1 MEPKSKY
8 ESVEVLH
15 ERALNYKQAGN
26 QFFKSKEYNKAKKR
40 YHCALL
46 QTRAISSRDTVG
58 RSMSFF
64 NDSVNDGLKY
74 SSSADFKTEVES
86 LEANCNKNLA
96 MIFIIEENWSKGL
109 DYSRKALEF
118 NDSDEKSLF
127 RFHTCA
133 TNLGLI
139 DDSKIAIKKLLQINP
154 SSNLYRQANQN
165 LQVQSREQDSK
176 QKQLYQNMFKG

>member
-1 MEPKSKY
+1 MEPKY
-8 ESVEVLH
+8 QSVEVL
-15 ERALNYKQAGN
+15 YKQALTFKQSGN
-26 QFFKSKEYNKAKKR
+26 EFFKSKEYNKAKKK

-74 SSSADFKTEVES
+74 SASLNFKTEVES
-86 LEANCNKNLA
+86 LEASCNKNLA

-109 DYSRKALEF
+109 EYCKKALDF
-118 NDSDEKSLF
+118 NEEDEKSLY
-127 RFHTCA
+127 RYHTCT

-139 DDSKIAIKKLLQINP
+139 DEGKDAIDKLLKINP
-154 SSNLYRQANQN
+154 CSKLYRQAYQN
-165 LQVQSREQDSK
+165 LLIQCKENTSR

>member
-1 MEPKSKY
+1 MESKY
-8 ESVEVLH
+8 QSVEALY
-15 ERALNYKQAGN
+15 EQALNYKQSGN
-26 QFFKSKEYNKAKKR
+26 QFFKSNEYNKAKKR

-74 SSSADFKTEVES
+74 SASANFKKEVES
-86 LEANCNKNLA
+86 LEADCNKNLA

-109 DYSRKALEF
+109 EYSQKALDF
-118 NDSDEKSLF
+118 NDCDEKSLY
-127 RFHTCA
+127 RYHICA

-139 DDSKIAIKKLLQINP
+139 DEGEEAITKLLKINP
-154 SSNLYRQANQN
+154 SSNLYRQANQK
-165 LQVQSREQDSK
+165 LKVQTRKQTSK
-176 QKQLYQNMFKG
+176 QKELYQNMFKG